1 MSENNAS
8 LDSTN
13 SAPSTGS
20 PELVRGLRL
29 VDSTTLVIGSM
40 IGSGIFIVSADA
52 ARLLSS
58 PGLLILAWILTAVL
72 TIIGA
77 LCYGEL
83 AAAMPRAGGQYV
95 YLREAFGPLFG
106 FLYGWTTFLVIQ
118 TGSIAAV
125 AVAFAK
131 FLGVLVPSIS
141 SSSTVF
147 ASVTTEQLTAILS
160 IAVLT
165 LLNCFGIRLGAW
177 VQNIFTFTKT
187 AALLALALLVFFLGS
202 SYQGFTVNFGDF
214 WRNADWSVSTLTLLA
229 VAMVGPLFA
238 SDAWYGVTFTGAE
251 IKNPR
256 RNLPLSM
263 IVGVGTVSVLYIMI
277 NFVYLGLLPLEGSP
291 DGVGPIARG
300 IQYASEDRVGT
311 AAAQVI
317 FGPQGVGLMAL
328 FIMISVFGCN
338 NGLILSGAR
347 VYYAM
352 ARDNLFFSA
361 VGRVHPRYH
370 TPVVSLVVQGV
381 WASVLTLSGTYSQLL
396 DYIIFAVLLFL
407 MLTIAGLF
415 VLRRKRPEMER
426 PYRTWGYP
434 VLPILYLVL
443 AGFIEVNLLIY
454 KPEYTWPGLI
464 IVLLGLPVYYL
475 WRRFSGSQSV
485 RQ

>member
-1 MSENNAS
+1 
-8 LDSTN
+8 
-13 SAPSTGS
+13 
-20 PELVRGLRL
+20 
-29 VDSTTLVIGSM
+29 M

-58 PGLLILAWILTAVL
+58 PGLLILVWVLTAAL
-72 TIIGA
+72 TVIGA

-83 AAAMPRAGGQYV
+83 AAAMPQAGGPYV
-95 YLREAFGPLFG
+95 YLREAFGPVLG

-131 FLGVLVPSIS
+131 FLGILVPSIS
-141 SSSTVF
+141 SSRAVF
-147 ASVTTEQLTAILS
+147 PGVSSEQLTAILS
-160 IAVLT
+160 IALLT

-187 AALLALALLVFFLGS
+187 AALLALVLLVFFIGS
-202 SYQGFTVNFGDF
+202 NYQGFAVNFGDF
-214 WRNADWSVSTLTLLA
+214 WRNAGWSLDTMTLLG

-238 SDAWYGVTFTGAE
+238 YDAWYGVTFTGAE

-263 IVGVGTVSVLYIMI
+263 ILGVGTVSVLYVLI

-291 DGVGPIARG
+291 EGADPIARG
-300 IQYASEDRVGT
+300 IQYASEDRVG
-311 AAAQVI
+311 AAVAQVI
-317 FGPQGVGLMAL
+317 FGPEGVGLMAL
-328 FIMISVFGCN
+328 AIMISVFGCN

-361 VGRVHPRYH
+361 VGRVHPRYR
-370 TPVVSLVVQGV
+370 TPVISLVVQGV
-381 WASVLTLSGTYSQLL
+381 WASILTLSGTYSQLL

-407 MLTIAGLF
+407 MLAVAGLF

-426 PYRTWGYP
+426 PYRAWGYP
-434 VLPILYLVL
+434 VLPALYLVL

-475 WRRFSGSQSV
+475 WRRLPGTQSAK
-485 RQ
+485 Q

>member
-1 MSENNAS
+1 M
-8 LDSTN
+8 
-13 SAPSTGS
+13 
-20 PELVRGLRL
+20 
-29 VDSTTLVIGSM
+29 DSTTLVIGSM

-58 PGLLILAWILTAVL
+58 PGLLIVVWVLTAAL
-72 TIIGA
+72 TVIGA

-83 AAAMPRAGGQYV
+83 AAAMPQAGGPYV
-95 YLREAFGPLFG
+95 YLREAFGPVLG

-131 FLGVLVPSIS
+131 FLSILVPSIS
-141 SSSTVF
+141 SSRAVF
-147 ASVTTEQLTAILS
+147 PGVSSEQLTAILS
-160 IAVLT
+160 IALLT

-187 AALLALALLVFFLGS
+187 AALLALVLLVFFLGS
-202 SYQGFTVNFGDF
+202 NYQGFAVNFGDF
-214 WRNADWSVSTLTLLA
+214 WRNAGWSLDTMTLLG

-238 SDAWYGVTFTGAE
+238 YDAWYGVTFTGAE

-263 IVGVGTVSVLYIMI
+263 ILGVGTVSVLYLLI

-291 DGVGPIARG
+291 EGADPIARG

-317 FGPQGVGLMAL
+317 FGPEGVGLMAL
-328 FIMISVFGCN
+328 AIMISVFGCN

-361 VGRVHPRYH
+361 VGRVHPRYR
-370 TPVVSLVVQGV
+370 TPVISLLVQGV
-381 WASVLTLSGTYSQLL
+381 WASILTLSGTYSQLL

-407 MLTIAGLF
+407 MLAVAGLF

-426 PYRTWGYP
+426 PYRAWGYP
-434 VLPILYLVL
+434 VLPALYLVL

-475 WRRFSGSQSV
+475 WRRLPGTQSV
-485 RQ
+485 KR

>member
-1 MSENNAS
+1 MSEPAAAS
-8 LDSTN
+8 HSTV
-13 SAPSTGS
+13 SSTGS
-20 PELVRGLRL
+20 PELLRELRL

-58 PGLLILAWILTAVL
+58 PGLLILVWVLTAVL
-72 TIIGA
+72 TVIGA

-83 AAAMPRAGGQYV
+83 AAAMPQAGGPYV
-95 YLREAFGPLFG
+95 YLREAFGPVLG

-131 FLGVLVPSIS
+131 FLGILVPSIS
-141 SSSTVF
+141 SSRAVF
-147 ASVTTEQLTAILS
+147 PGVSSEQLTAILS
-160 IAVLT
+160 IALLT

-187 AALLALALLVFFLGS
+187 AALLALVLLVFFLGS
-202 SYQGFTVNFGDF
+202 NYQGFAVNFGDF
-214 WRNADWSVSTLTLLA
+214 WRNAGWSLDTMTLLG

-238 SDAWYGVTFTGAE
+238 YDAWYGVTFTGAE

-263 IVGVGTVSVLYIMI
+263 ILGVGTVSVLYVLI

-291 DGVGPIARG
+291 EGADPIARG
-300 IQYASEDRVGT
+300 IQYASEDRVGA

-317 FGPQGVGLMAL
+317 FGPEGVGLMAL
-328 FIMISVFGCN
+328 AIMISVFGCN

-361 VGRVHPRYH
+361 VGRVHPRYR
-370 TPVVSLVVQGV
+370 TPVISLLVQGV
-381 WASVLTLSGTYSQLL
+381 WASILTLSGTYSQLL

-407 MLTIAGLF
+407 MLAVAGLF

-426 PYRTWGYP
+426 PYRAWGYP
-434 VLPILYLVL
+434 VLPALYLVL

-475 WRRFSGSQSV
+475 WRRLPGTQSAK
-485 RQ
+485 

>member
-1 MSENNAS
+1 MSEPAAAYHS
-8 LDSTN
+8 A
-13 SAPSTGS
+13 APSSGS
-20 PELVRGLRL
+20 PELLRELRL

-58 PGLLILAWILTAVL
+58 PGLLILAWILTAGL
-72 TIIGA
+72 TVIGA
-77 LCYGEL
+77 LCYSEL
-83 AAAMPRAGGQYV
+83 AAAMPQAGGPYV
-95 YLREAFGPLFG
+95 YLREAFGPVFG

-131 FLGVLVPSIS
+131 FLGILVPSIS
-141 SSSTVF
+141 SSNTVV
-147 ASVTTEQLTAILS
+147 AWVSTEQLTAILS

-187 AALLALALLVFFLGS
+187 AALLALVLLVFFLGS
-202 SYQGFTVNFGDF
+202 NYQGFAVNFGDF
-214 WRNADWSVSTLTLLA
+214 WRNAGWSLDTMTLLG

-238 SDAWYGVTFTGAE
+238 YDAWYGVTFTGAE

-263 IVGVGTVSVLYIMI
+263 IVGVGTVSVLYILI

-291 DGVGPIARG
+291 EGAGPIARG

-317 FGPQGVGLMAL
+317 FGPEGVGLMAL
-328 FIMISVFGCN
+328 AIMISVFGCN

-361 VGRVHPRYH
+361 AGRVHPRYH
-370 TPVVSLVVQGV
+370 TPVISLVVQGV

-407 MLTIAGLF
+407 MLAITGLF

-426 PYRTWGYP
+426 PYRAWGYP
-434 VLPILYLVL
+434 VLPALYLVL
-443 AGFIEVNLLIY
+443 SGFIAVNLLIY

-464 IVLLGLPVYYL
+464 IVLLGLPVYCL
-475 WRRFSGSQSV
+475 WRRLPGTQSV
-485 RQ
+485 KR

>member
-1 MSENNAS
+1 M
-8 LDSTN
+8 
-13 SAPSTGS
+13 
-20 PELVRGLRL
+20 
-29 VDSTTLVIGSM
+29 DSTTLVIGSM

-58 PGLLILAWILTAVL
+58 PGLLIVVWVLTAAL
-72 TIIGA
+72 TVIGA

-83 AAAMPRAGGQYV
+83 AAAMPQAGGPYV
-95 YLREAFGPLFG
+95 YLREAFGPVLG

-131 FLGVLVPSIS
+131 FLGILVPSIS
-141 SSSTVF
+141 SSRAVF
-147 ASVTTEQLTAILS
+147 PGVSSEQLTAILS
-160 IAVLT
+160 IVLLT

-187 AALLALALLVFFLGS
+187 AALLALVLLVFFLGS
-202 SYQGFTVNFGDF
+202 NYQGFAVNFGDF
-214 WRNADWSVSTLTLLA
+214 WRNAGWSLDTMTLLG

-238 SDAWYGVTFTGAE
+238 YDAWYGVTFTGAE

-263 IVGVGTVSVLYIMI
+263 ILGVGTVSVLYLLI

-291 DGVGPIARG
+291 EGADPIARG

-317 FGPQGVGLMAL
+317 FGPEGVGLMAL
-328 FIMISVFGCN
+328 AIMISVFGCN

-361 VGRVHPRYH
+361 VGRVHPRYR
-370 TPVVSLVVQGV
+370 TPVISLLVQGV
-381 WASVLTLSGTYSQLL
+381 WASILTLSGTYSQLL

-407 MLTIAGLF
+407 MLAVAGLF

-426 PYRTWGYP
+426 PYRAWGYP
-434 VLPILYLVL
+434 VLPALYLVL

-475 WRRFSGSQSV
+475 WRRLPGTQSV
-485 RQ
+485 KR

>member
-1 MSENNAS
+1 M
-8 LDSTN
+8 
-13 SAPSTGS
+13 
-20 PELVRGLRL
+20 
-29 VDSTTLVIGSM
+29 DSTTLVIGSM

-58 PGLLILAWILTAVL
+58 PGLLIVVWVLTAVL
-72 TIIGA
+72 TVIGA

-83 AAAMPRAGGQYV
+83 AASMPQAGGPYV
-95 YLREAFGPLFG
+95 YLREAFGPVFG

-131 FLGVLVPSIS
+131 FLGILVPSIS
-141 SSSTVF
+141 SSRAVF
-147 ASVTTEQLTAILS
+147 PGVSSEQLTAILS
-160 IAVLT
+160 IALLT

-187 AALLALALLVFFLGS
+187 AALLALVLLVFFLGS
-202 SYQGFTVNFGDF
+202 NYQGFAVNFGDF
-214 WRNADWSVSTLTLLA
+214 WRNAGWSLDTMTLLG

-238 SDAWYGVTFTGAE
+238 YDAWYGVTFTGAE

-263 IVGVGTVSVLYIMI
+263 ILGVGTVSVLYILI

-291 DGVGPIARG
+291 EGADPIARG

-317 FGPQGVGLMAL
+317 FGPEGVGLMAL
-328 FIMISVFGCN
+328 AIMISVFGCN

-361 VGRVHPRYH
+361 VGRVHPRYR
-370 TPVVSLVVQGV
+370 TPVISLLVQGV
-381 WASVLTLSGTYSQLL
+381 WASILTLSGTYSQLL

-407 MLTIAGLF
+407 MLVVAGLF

-426 PYRTWGYP
+426 PYRAWGYP
-434 VLPILYLVL
+434 VLPALYLVL

-475 WRRFSGSQSV
+475 WRRLPGTQSV
-485 RQ
+485 KR

>member
-1 MSENNAS
+1 MSEPAAAS
-8 LDSTN
+8 HSA
-13 SAPSTGS
+13 APSTDS
-20 PELVRGLRL
+20 PGLLRELRL

-58 PGLLILAWILTAVL
+58 PGLLIVVWVLTAVL
-72 TIIGA
+72 TVIGA

-83 AAAMPRAGGQYV
+83 AASMPQAGGPYV
-95 YLREAFGPLFG
+95 YLREAFGPVLG

-131 FLGVLVPSIS
+131 FLGILVPSIS
-141 SSSTVF
+141 SSRAVF
-147 ASVTTEQLTAILS
+147 PGVSSEQLTAILS
-160 IAVLT
+160 IALLT

-187 AALLALALLVFFLGS
+187 AALLALVLLVFFLGS
-202 SYQGFTVNFGDF
+202 NYQGFAVNFGDF
-214 WRNADWSVSTLTLLA
+214 WRNAGWSLDTMTLLG

-238 SDAWYGVTFTGAE
+238 YDAWYGVTFTGAE

-263 IVGVGTVSVLYIMI
+263 ILGVGTVSVLYLLI

-291 DGVGPIARG
+291 QGADPIARG

-317 FGPQGVGLMAL
+317 FGPEGVGLMAL
-328 FIMISVFGCN
+328 AIMISVFGCN

-361 VGRVHPRYH
+361 VGRVHPRYR
-370 TPVVSLVVQGV
+370 TPVISLLVQGV
-381 WASVLTLSGTYSQLL
+381 WASILTLSGTYSQLL

-407 MLTIAGLF
+407 MLVVAGLF

-426 PYRTWGYP
+426 PYRAWGYP
-434 VLPILYLVL
+434 VLPALYLVL

-475 WRRFSGSQSV
+475 WRRLPGTQSV
-485 RQ
+485 KR

>member
-1 MSENNAS
+1 M
-8 LDSTN
+8 
-13 SAPSTGS
+13 
-20 PELVRGLRL
+20 
-29 VDSTTLVIGSM
+29 DSTTLVIGSM

-58 PGLLILAWILTAVL
+58 PGLLIVVWVLTAVL
-72 TIIGA
+72 TVIGA

-83 AAAMPRAGGQYV
+83 AASMPQAGGPYV
-95 YLREAFGPLFG
+95 YLREAFGPVLG

-131 FLGVLVPSIS
+131 FLGILVPSIS
-141 SSSTVF
+141 SSRAVF
-147 ASVTTEQLTAILS
+147 PGVSSEQLTAILS
-160 IAVLT
+160 IALLT

-187 AALLALALLVFFLGS
+187 AALLALVLLVFFLGS
-202 SYQGFTVNFGDF
+202 NYQGFAVNFGDF
-214 WRNADWSVSTLTLLA
+214 WRNAGWSLDTMTLLG

-238 SDAWYGVTFTGAE
+238 YDAWYGVTFTGAE

-263 IVGVGTVSVLYIMI
+263 ILGVGTVSVLYLLI

-291 DGVGPIARG
+291 EGADPIARG

-317 FGPQGVGLMAL
+317 FGPEGVGLMAL
-328 FIMISVFGCN
+328 AIMISVFGCN

-361 VGRVHPRYH
+361 VGRVHPRYR
-370 TPVVSLVVQGV
+370 TPVISLLVQGV
-381 WASVLTLSGTYSQLL
+381 WASILTLSGTYSQLL

-407 MLTIAGLF
+407 MLAVAGLF

-426 PYRTWGYP
+426 PYRAWGYP
-434 VLPILYLVL
+434 VLPALYLVL

-475 WRRFSGSQSV
+475 WRRLPGTQSV
-485 RQ
+485 KR